1 MSLKAGPRESSAKGK
16 SERVGGY
23 ETEREREGIDRQT
36 GRENRHRETVR
47 D

>member
-23 ETEREREGIDRQT
+23 EREREGIDRQT